1 MWAGRYSTC
10 TVAQGCQRDVV
21 REFTEAFRKRGI
33 KVGLYYSIRDRTER
47 IAGNAE
53 QGGVSPEKI
62 QFIKNQ
68 LTELLTHYG
77 EILYL
82 EAHPHK
88 GQVY

>member
-1 MWAGRYSTC
+1 VAEGAGGALRTLQV
-10 TVAQGCQRDVV
+10 TAHARERVAVNALHLSVV
-21 REFTEAFRKRGI
+21 SF
-33 KVGLYYSIRDRTER
+33 SRDRTER